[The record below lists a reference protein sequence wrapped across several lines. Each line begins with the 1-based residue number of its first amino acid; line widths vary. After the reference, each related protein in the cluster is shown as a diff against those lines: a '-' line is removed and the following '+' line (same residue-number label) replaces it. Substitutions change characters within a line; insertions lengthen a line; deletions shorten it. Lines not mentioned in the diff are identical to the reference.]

1 MPLKSKNQIYHVQIT
16 QFPIYFPIIQFQIMH
31 SLIHISVIIGLAIN
45 VCWAQIGEIVNGPIS
60 YVGDPHYPRITQ
72 RGSPI
77 AVTDPDQL
85 AHPAVVANSIAESQL
100 PPELLKSHRF
110 YSNPR
115 IAAGL
120 TRASWL
126 TDKEGPVF
134 QREAD
139 NIPREQVFKLFRNA
153 GFISRRKRFV
163 RF

>member
-1 MPLKSKNQIYHVQIT
+1 MSSPLQT
-16 QFPIYFPIIQFQIMH
+16 
-31 SLIHISVIIGLAIN
+31 VILIGLAIN
-45 VCWAQIGEIVNGPIS
+45 VCLAQIGEIVNGPIS

-77 AVTDPDQL
+77 AVTDPGQL
-85 AHPAVVANSIAESQL
+85 AHPDVVANSIAESQL

-110 YSNPR
+110 YSNPH

-126 TDKEGPVF
+126 TDKEAPVF
-134 QREAD
+134 HREAA

-153 GFISRRKRFV
+153 GFISRRKRFA